1 MSNSALLN
9 QTTMFPFGDVILLP
23 GVSEWL
29 LPDKWL
35 NCEGKFTQLWIAQT
49 T

>member
-9 QTTMFPFGDVILLP
+9 QTKFPFGDLILLP

-29 LPDKWL
+29 GSNKWL
-35 NCEGKFTQLWIAQT
+35 NCEGKYTQL
-49 T
+49 